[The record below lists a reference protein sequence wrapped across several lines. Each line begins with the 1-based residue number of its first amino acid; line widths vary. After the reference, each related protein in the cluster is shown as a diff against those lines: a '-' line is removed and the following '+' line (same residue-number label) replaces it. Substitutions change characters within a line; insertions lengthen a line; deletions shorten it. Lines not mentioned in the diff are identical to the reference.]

1 MSRFSLGNERV
12 SRPHLPHHYPGIFRF
27 QSMLS
32 QLRHHHRAD
41 FIATGAVNTVLRYDI
56 GNSLRLSIRIG
67 FKQVANLDSADLHF
81 RVGVWLAPPYQES
94 HDGGKNS
101 DDQKLHGVKPMFR
114 VGRKENSIEPLTC

>member
-1 MSRFSLGNERV
+1 SWVYNML
-12 SRPHLPHHYPGIFRF
+12 HHVR
-27 QSMLS
+27 S
-32 QLRHHHRAD
+32 D
-41 FIATGAVNTVLRYDI
+41 FIATGAVISVLRNDI

-81 RVGVWLAPPYQES
+81 RVGVLFAAPYQES